1 MTFKSKHIF
10 TLTIIVFIFAN
21 NEEFHYCCCL
31 IFNSYILPI
40 GCGSNPKTGHS
51 SHNGNQYNVVNINKN
66 RHDAIKPKS
75 FINISS
81 IPSLASFNYS
91 YVPFSKE
98 EKEVN
103 DKLKRSAFEWIQK
116 YAKIRRYRS
125 SSCSSSAS
133 DDNSNIKLKRNN
145 RIPQGQKATFYKD
158 ITSKDEE
165 LALDVPRLNTNLTAN
180 AYMSEFVQ
188 NNILNKSIN
197 THLRN
202 KKSHQK
208 RSTNYYRWERY
219 KDNSDFYK
227 TIIRNKR
234 ELDHLRN
241 NETTNNKTKE
251 ETEKPIVLND
261 KKKTSKKRKH
271 RRRIYFDEKESS
283 TNVTILNG
291 QTALLTCT
299 VRNVGNKSVSY
310 NFHMSCKL
318 FVVRYCTLKNI

>member
-1 MTFKSKHIF
+1 M
-10 TLTIIVFIFAN
+10 
-21 NEEFHYCCCL
+21 
-31 IFNSYILPI
+31 
-40 GCGSNPKTGHS
+40 
-51 SHNGNQYNVVNINKN
+51 
-66 RHDAIKPKS
+66 
-75 FINISS
+75 
-81 IPSLASFNYS
+81 
-91 YVPFSKE
+91 
-98 EKEVN
+98 
-103 DKLKRSAFEWIQK
+103 
-116 YAKIRRYRS
+116 
-125 SSCSSSAS
+125 
-133 DDNSNIKLKRNN
+133 
-145 RIPQGQKATFYKD
+145 
-158 ITSKDEE
+158 
-165 LALDVPRLNTNLTAN
+165 LDVPRLNTNLTSN
-180 AYMSEFVQ
+180 AYISEFVH
-188 NNILNKSIN
+188 NNILNKTIN

-202 KKSHQK
+202 KKSHQT
-208 RSTNYYRWERY
+208 RATNYYRWERY

-318 FVVRYCTLKNI
+318 FVVRCTLKNI